1 MVKGSGPSLLGRDW
15 LQYIQ
20 LDWAQLNKVQ
30 TEHASKLE
38 KLLNAHTAL
47 FTPGLGKIEGVK
59 AKLYLKK
66 NAKPKFLRARQVPLA
81 IRGKVEKEID
91 RQVAAG
97 ILEPVKFSNW
107 ATPVVPIMK
116 KDGSVRL
123 CGDYKITVNQASETD
138 TYPLPRIDEMLSS
151 VAGGTVFSTLDL
163 AQAYQQVMLDD
174 DSKEMVTITT
184 HKGLYRV
191 NRLPFGVAS
200 APSMFQRIMESILQ
214 GMPGVM
220 VYIDD
225 ILVSGKSVEEHL
237 QNLHAVLTK
246 LEEAGLRL
254 KREKCSFLMPSVE
267 YLGYKITEKGLQ
279 PTAEKVEAV
288 QSAPAPQDISQLK
301 SFIGLVNYYGKFLP
315 DLSTVLSP
323 LYRLL

>member
-1 MVKGSGPSLLGRDW
+1 
-15 LQYIQ
+15 
-20 LDWAQLNKVQ
+20 
-30 TEHASKLE
+30 
-38 KLLNAHTAL
+38 
-47 FTPGLGKIEGVK
+47 
-59 AKLYLKK
+59 
-66 NAKPKFLRARQVPLA
+66 
-81 IRGKVEKEID
+81 
-91 RQVAAG
+91 
-97 ILEPVKFSNW
+97 
-107 ATPVVPIMK
+107 
-116 KDGSVRL
+116 
-123 CGDYKITVNQASETD
+123 
-138 TYPLPRIDEMLSS
+138 
-151 VAGGTVFSTLDL
+151 
-163 AQAYQQVMLDD
+163 MLDD

-191 NRLPFGVAS
+191 NHLPFGVAS

-254 KREKCSFLMPSVE
+254 KCEKCSFLMPSVE

-301 SFIGLVNYYGKFLP
+301 
-315 DLSTVLSP
+315 
-323 LYRLL
+323 